1 MMDETL
7 LPEALRPGTRLLVE
21 QFASA
26 LASKGLSLPE
36 QHLGDR
42 VTVQEFRRQFTTAF
56 AASEYIAKTCI
67 VCPEL
72 LLDLV
77 QSGELFAPLG
87 ARAYATLAE
96 DVADC
101 ENEDEMEA
109 CLRRHSQRAMERI
122 VMRYLNSLSKMC
134 NTIAEQC

>member
-1 MMDETL
+1 MLDETL

-77 QSGELFAPLG
+77 QRDRKST
-87 ARAYATLAE
+87 R
-96 DVADC
+96 
-101 ENEDEMEA
+101 
-109 CLRRHSQRAMERI
+109 
-122 VMRYLNSLSKMC
+122 LNSSHVAISYALSC
-134 NTIAEQC
+134 

>member
-26 LASKGLSLPE
+26 LASKGRSLPE

-56 AASEYIAKTCI
+56 AASEYIANTCI
-67 VCPEL
+67 ICPAL

-77 QSGELFAPLG
+77 QSGKLFTYRGAPS
-87 ARAYATLAE
+87 YATLAY
-96 DVADC
+96 DV
-101 ENEDEMEA
+101 
-109 CLRRHSQRAMERI
+109 S
-122 VMRYLNSLSKMC
+122 
-134 NTIAEQC
+134 